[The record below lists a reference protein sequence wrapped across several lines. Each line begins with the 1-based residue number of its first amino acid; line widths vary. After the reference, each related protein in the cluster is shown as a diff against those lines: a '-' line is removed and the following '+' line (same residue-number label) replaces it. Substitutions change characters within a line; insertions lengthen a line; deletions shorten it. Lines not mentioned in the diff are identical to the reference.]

1 LKITTCGN
9 ADTVVSGFQTCI
21 PDGQAYGETGMNEKA
36 GILLLWAEH
45 AQITKINK
53 SLDLK

>member
-1 LKITTCGN
+1 M
-9 ADTVVSGFQTCI
+9 